1 MFGDLEGYVAA
12 LESGPA
18 FAFKDWPNAEV
29 PRIAAGVY
37 TIWDGEQFVYVGM
50 AGRGLTAADIVA
62 HRTAGG
68 AGKGLWSR
76 LNSHASGRRSGD
88 QFCVYV
94 CDRLVL
100 PTLTA
105 AKIAQIGAG
114 TLSLDKLT
122 REYIRQHLGFRFV
135 ETPDAAL
142 AHQLEADLRRGK
154 LNSGKPG
161 LNRLV

>member
-1 MFGDLEGYVAA
+1 
-12 LESGPA
+12 
-18 FAFKDWPNAEV
+18 
-29 PRIAAGVY
+29 
-37 TIWDGEQFVYVGM
+37 M
-50 AGRGLTAADIVA
+50 AGRGLTAADIAA

-100 PTLTA
+100 PTLNA
-105 AKIAQIGAG
+105 AEIAQIGAG

-122 REYIRQHLGFRFV
+122 RDYVRQRLSYRFV

-142 AHQLEADLRRGK
+142 AHQLEAELRHGG
-154 LNSGKPG
+154 LSSGKPG
-161 LNRLV
+161 LNPLV